1 MSFALVSL
9 YGAPDA
15 ELLERST
22 GTVWSCEYR
31 GEGGLKVIPAKL
43 IASVV
48 AMVPLQAGCFYVV
61 EKLGLEVACM
71 GGAEDD
77 EEDLTAE

>member
-1 MSFALVSL
+1 
-9 YGAPDA
+9 
-15 ELLERST
+15 
-22 GTVWSCEYR
+22 
-31 GEGGLKVIPAKL
+31 
-43 IASVV
+43 
-48 AMVPLQAGCFYVV
+48 MVPLQAGCFYVV